1 MVHPHFQDSRFA
13 VVPKAEHRHGQTDSV
28 VEILR
33 RFFGTVRR
41 LQNGGNH
48 FLRRRLADAAG
59 NAYAFQRQRSA
70 VRRSDLLQRG
80 DRVPH
85 INRGNVWRKRLGR
98 QHRGRALFQRVPDK
112 IVTVAGP
119 GKRRKQFAGLQ
130 ASGVKIRAVE
140 RPFRKGCRNRAATP
154 LRSLP
159 ERYFSI
165 SHSAAATSSRSS
177 RWTFLVPRI

>member
-1 MVHPHFQDSRFA
+1 MGIS
-13 VVPKAEHRHGQTDSV
+13 
-28 VEILR
+28 EI
-33 RFFGTVRR
+33 
-41 LQNGGNH
+41 
-48 FLRRRLADAAG
+48 
-59 NAYAFQRQRSA
+59 
-70 VRRSDLLQRG
+70 
-80 DRVPH
+80 
-85 INRGNVWRKRLGR
+85 K
-98 QHRGRALFQRVPDK
+98 
-112 IVTVAGP
+112 TVAVAGA
-119 GKRRKQFAGLQ
+119 GKRRKQFAWLQ